1 MSSLEICE
9 TLKGTGPVFHRSCQ
23 VRSGEKVGEAVYDL
37 EVWRSYIRLGN
48 STKRHYDYV
57 SGIVSGLDNIQ
68 LMSDLLTLHLDDERR
83 LNFFIYDFV
92 GRIVAEDGVYL
103 ADSEQAPQPGQL

>member
-9 TLKGTGPVFHRSCQ
+9 TLTGSGPVFRRSRQ
-23 VRSGEKVGEAVYDL
+23 FRDGEKVGEAVYDL
-37 EVWRSYIRLGN
+37 EIWRAYTRLGN
-48 STKRHYDYV
+48 ETKHNYDYV
-57 SGIVSGLDNIQ
+57 CGIVSGLDNIQ

-92 GRIVAEDGVYL
+92 GRIVAEDGIYL
-103 ADSEQAPQPGQL
+103 ADSVHASQLGQL